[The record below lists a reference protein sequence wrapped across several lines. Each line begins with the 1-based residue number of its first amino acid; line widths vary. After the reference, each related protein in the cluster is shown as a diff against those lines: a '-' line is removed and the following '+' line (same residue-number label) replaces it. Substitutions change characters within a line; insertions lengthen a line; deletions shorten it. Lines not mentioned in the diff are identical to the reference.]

1 MCFQAWRLWVE
12 ERPWQLIDGFSGD
25 IHASSE
31 VLRCIHIGLLCVQ
44 QLPEDRPDMLS
55 VVVMLS
61 SDSKLPQPKQP
72 AFYVE
77 RDLAHEEFGM
87 ITHEPCSANT
97 VTISLLEAR

>member
-1 MCFQAWRLWVE
+1 MWVE

-25 IHASSE
+25 IHPSSK

-44 QLPEDRPDMLS
+44 QWPEDRPDMLS

-77 RDLAHEEFGM
+77 RDLARDEVGV
-87 ITHEPCSANT
+87 ITQEPCSANT

>member
-1 MCFQAWRLWVE
+1 MLLEYSGQQD
-12 ERPWQLIDGFSGD
+12 QL
-25 IHASSE
+25 
-31 VLRCIHIGLLCVQ
+31 
-44 QLPEDRPDMLS
+44 DMLT

-77 RDLAHEEFGM
+77 RDLAHEEVGV
-87 ITHEPCSANT
+87 INKEPCSANT